1 MKEHISTNVSLFT
14 GAGGLDL
21 GLESVGF
28 ETIFATD
35 IDEYSC
41 VTLKWGRQEAQSRG
55 YPYMNRASIW
65 QRDIK
70 TEVDAGFV
78 LRATRKEQGEIGL
91 LSGGPPCQAFSVF
104 GERGGMDDERGT
116 LAYEYLRLLDKLRP
130 VAFVFENVYGLLSIE
145 DGDVFEELKDRLS
158 HPGRNLHYEVSVLR
172 LDAANFGVPQ
182 HRDRVFIIGHRGGNK
197 VDMDEVRRITSGPD
211 LFEDLPRWRTV
222 RDAFRHLPD
231 EGADY
236 PHNHVGRDHSQ
247 RIIDRYA
254 GLSHGERDPVTRINK
269 LDPSRPS
276 FTIIVG
282 SDQGGGKGH
291 IHPTE
296 PREVTQRESARIQTF
311 PDWWAFSGNTR
322 HPIRQIGNAVPPVLG
337 AAVGNEIRS
346 QVFGLDRV
354 PFLDILDRLDQM
366 HLVKGEKELFQ
377 DTHLAAK
384 WESTP

>member
-1 MKEHISTNVSLFT
+1 MDEKEKTNISLFT

-41 VTLKWGRQEAQSRG
+41 ITLKWGRQEAKARG
-55 YPYMNRASIW
+55 FTYMDRASIW

-70 TEVDAGFV
+70 TELDAKFV
-78 LRATRKEQGEIGL
+78 LRATRAEKGEIGL

-104 GERGGMDDERGT
+104 GKRKGMDDERGT

-130 VAFVFENVYGLLSIE
+130 KAFVFENVYGLLSIE

-182 HRDRVFIIGHRGGNK
+182 HRDRIFIIGHKGGNK
-197 VDMDEVRRITSGPD
+197 VEDREVRRITSGPD
-211 LFEDLPRWRTV
+211 LFEDLPPQRTV
-222 RDAFRHLPD
+222 RDAFRGLPE

-236 PHNHVGRDHSQ
+236 PPNHVGRNHSQ
-247 RIIDRYA
+247 RIIDRYS
-254 GLSHGERDPVTRINK
+254 GLSHGERDSVTRINK

-291 IHPTE
+291 IHPEE

-337 AAVGNEIRS
+337 AAVGNEIRA
-346 QVFGLDRV
+346 QVFGYDRV
-354 PFLDILDRLDQM
+354 PFLTILERLDQM
-366 HLVKGEKELFQ
+366 HLVEGDEELFRKE
-377 DTHLAAK
+377 HLDEN
-384 WESTP
+384 WETIA